1 MFLKL
6 PREEK
11 PALDNIRGLVLPQ
24 APSRRTRGVHLKA
37 IHEGCYLFIGI
48 ADMNERQRSRV
59 PGVWRPRTV
68 WINGRNFLI
77 PVLGKRLP
85 LL

>member
-11 PALDNIRGLVLPQ
+11 PALDNISGLDFSQ
-24 APSRRTRGVHLKA
+24 APSRGTCGVHLKT

-48 ADMNERQRSRV
+48 ADMHDGQRSRV
-59 PGVWRPRTV
+59 PSIWRPRTV

-77 PVLGKRLP
+77 LVLC
-85 LL
+85 